1 MLTKL
6 AKNPAYLVYFWLS
19 YGVKLD
25 LILSQLPESAKSQI
39 YFSIIKVTIQQAMNK
54 HIEDAK

>member
-19 YGVKLD
+19 YDVKLD
-25 LILSQLPESAKSQI
+25 LIFQLPESAKSQI